1 MSQLG
6 IREGKMP
13 AEEYQTPNK
22 GQNSSLLLPQFS
34 TLIVGPFQVE
44 ITENPTNF
52 NKRGLILPT
61 L

>member
-1 MSQLG
+1 
-6 IREGKMP
+6 MP

-61 L
+61 LQEV